1 MTFQSIFKRFR
12 FRISF
17 TFLLVLLEAGLAI
30 LFPLFIGYAIDDA
43 LKGAYNGA
51 FLLGGLGVASLIVGS
66 SRRLFDSRFYA
77 RIYRELG
84 FDISTREGLTPSK
97 QTARLSMLGEMVEFF
112 ENSIPQIVNS
122 IIGLVGTLI
131 IVASLNS
138 KIFAGCLVILLF
150 VFLVYAL
157 TKNKTIRFNTEYN
170 NAVER
175 QVDILS
181 KNDAPSL
188 KNYLRNLMKWN
199 VKLSDLETIN
209 FSIVWMLMMGFLVIS
224 IIWAVDGGT
233 VNYGAVFALI
243 MYVFQYI
250 ESVITLPFFYQQWL
264 RLKEISKRLSEV
276 VIFDLSQ
283 KKVV

>member
-1 MTFQSIFKRFR
+1 MTLQSIFKRFR

-17 TFLLVLLEAGLAI
+17 TLVLVLLEAGLAI

-43 LKGAYNGA
+43 LKGVYNGA
-51 FLLGGLGVASLIVGS
+51 ILLGGLGVASLIVGS

-77 RIYRELG
+77 RIYGELG
-84 FDISTREGLTPSK
+84 FDISTSKGLTPSR

-131 IVASLNS
+131 IVASLNI
-138 KIFAGCLVILLF
+138 KIFAGCLVILLV

-157 TKNKTIRFNTEYN
+157 TKNKTVRFNTEYN
-170 NAVER
+170 NAVEQ

-181 KNDAPSL
+181 KKDAPSL
-188 KNYLRNLMKWN
+188 KTYLRNLMKWN
-199 VKLSDLETIN
+199 IKLSDLETIN

-250 ESVITLPFFYQQWL
+250 ESVVTLPFFYQQWL
-264 RLKEISKRLSEV
+264 RLKEISERLSEV
-276 VIFDLSQ
+276 AIFDLSQ